1 MTAPPLMH
9 GFLRAQF
16 VYLFRTFPLRRSWRH
31 KLWILAEAAQLLVR
45 YGLLRISLRFA
56 GGSGAIDGKTCAVV
70 LLTHNRPQNLTLLA
84 RGALGNGFVTKV
96 VVSNSNHDVRIAE
109 WIKVQDPRLV
119 LTDEVQRT
127 QPGHRLVLAD
137 RPERNT
143 FSRSTT
149 ISSSLRGNGKISL
162 SCSCL
167 TTNVR
172 TESSDRFIGRAPPLR
187 TAARFIT

>member
-109 WIKVQDPRLV
+109 
-119 LTDEVQRT
+119 
-127 QPGHRLVLAD
+127 
-137 RPERNT
+137 
-143 FSRSTT
+143 
-149 ISSSLRGNGKISL
+149 
-162 SCSCL
+162 C
-167 TTNVR
+167 
-172 TESSDRFIGRAPPLR
+172 SSDSVKRIFEVAAKIRISDLSQVGSFDAVVRSFGGTKRPRIHPLKPALVCASESLPGVALWKSDQEFWTER
-187 TAARFIT
+187 VQVFENARDA